1 MTNSL
6 LLHLLGARGA
16 QAAEGA
22 TFWMPP
28 QASTYAADTD
38 FVFYFIYWVCVV
50 FFIIMMAAVGYFV
63 LAHRQKGPDDT
74 VPDIKGSHAL
84 EIGWSVVPGVFM
96 LAMFWY
102 GFQVWIDQAVPPA
115 DAMEVRVTAQKW
127 QWSYTYRHDGK
138 SIQVGG
144 PDAECMKRITD
155 PTRDIEC
162 NAPLRVPAGKPVKLI
177 MNSVDVLHSFFVPDF
192 RTKKDVVPGRYTLAW
207 FEAPEVGEHTIFC
220 TEYCGDRHGY
230 MYSKVIVMPPAEF
243 DAWLQKEADAT
254 PVGTL
259 PGDKLFAM
267 KGCAGCHS
275 IDGSKMVGPTLKGKF
290 GTMETLEGGE
300 QVKIDENYVRESILV
315 PAAKIVAGYPASMPS
330 FQGQLS
336 DEEVG
341 NLIDYIKT
349 LSE

>member
-1 MTNSL
+1 MNTL
-6 LLHLLGARGA
+6 WLHLLGAGGA
-16 QAAEGA
+16 QAADGGS
-22 TFWMPP
+22 FWMPP

-38 FVFYFIYWVCVV
+38 FVFYFIYYTCVV
-50 FFIIMMAAVGYFV
+50 FFVIMMAAVAYFV
-63 LAHRQKGPDDT
+63 AAHRQKGPDDR

-84 EIGWSVVPGVFM
+84 EIGWSVIPGVFM
-96 LAMFWY
+96 IAMFWF

-127 QWSYTYRHDGK
+127 QWSYTYRHKGK
-138 SIQVGG
+138 SILVGG
-144 PDAECMKRITD
+144 PDAECMKRVTD
-155 PTRDIEC
+155 PTRDVEC
-162 NAPLRVPAGKPVKLI
+162 NQPLRVPAGKPVKLI
-177 MNSVDVLHSFFVPDF
+177 MNSTDVLHSFYVPDF
-192 RTKKDVVPGRYTLAW
+192 RTKKDVVPGRYTMVW
-207 FEAPEVGEHTIFC
+207 FEAPEPGEHNIFC

-230 MYSKVIVMPPAEF
+230 MYSKVIVMPEAEF
-243 DAWLQKEADAT
+243 NAWIDEEAANA
-254 PVGTL
+254 VEGAL

-275 IDGSKMVGPTLKGKF
+275 IDGTKGVGPSLKGLYGK
-290 GTMETLEGGE
+290 MENLEGGE
-300 QVKIDENYVRESILV
+300 QVKADENYIRESILV
-315 PAAKIVAGYPASMPS
+315 PAAKIVAGYPPAMPS